1 MGLLKRSMKVN
12 RVKVSDAEMAR
23 LINEHFIK
31 GADSRKMKDV
41 QKCLKAGIL
50 FGREVFSDDE
60 DCRLYC
66 SRADV
71 GQLIFIKQLS
81 SNTVY
86 EHQYLLG
93 HGKLKKMVKQFCR
106 QEIMSGN
113 SKADLSVLDDDD
125 EEPVPV
131 IDRNEE
137 LKKMKSLLD
146 DGVLTEEEFE
156 QEKKKLLK

>member
-12 RVKVSDAEMAR
+12 RIKVSDAEMAR

-31 GADSRKMKDV
+31 GANSRKMKDV

-50 FGREVFSDDE
+50 FGREIFSDDE
-60 DCRLYC
+60 DFRLYC

-81 SNTVY
+81 SNTIY

-113 SKADLSVLDDDD
+113 SNADLSALDDDD
-125 EEPVPV
+125 EPVPA

-146 DGVLTEEEFE
+146 DGVITEEEFE
-156 QEKKKLLK
+156 KEKKKLLR